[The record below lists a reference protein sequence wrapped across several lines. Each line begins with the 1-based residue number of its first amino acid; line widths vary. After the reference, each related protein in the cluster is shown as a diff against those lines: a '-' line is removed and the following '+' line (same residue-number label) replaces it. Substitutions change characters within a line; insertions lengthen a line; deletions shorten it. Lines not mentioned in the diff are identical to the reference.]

1 MAMRG
6 VRLQLVA
13 GGAAMT
19 HLNNPIAIEWQRIG
33 KLGNELIPVRLPAR
47 GMAHHIPDVID
58 DIELIGDRFRKL
70 IEVYQTEV
78 CGSFSEVSPCE
89 FKQWIEMMQDGM
101 NELISRL
108 NEAQYDLE
116 QLEEANSQF
125 GVGA

>member
-33 KLGNELIPVRLPAR
+33 KLGNELIPVRLPSR

-58 DIELIGDRFRKL
+58 DLELIGDRFKKL

-78 CGSFSEVSPCE
+78 CGSFSEIDRDYFDQLKE
-89 FKQWIEMMQDGM
+89 LMQDGINQLASHLEDVK
-101 NELISRL
+101 NELIAI
-108 NEAQYDLE
+108 EEE
-116 QLEEANSQF
+116 QA
-125 GVGA
+125 A